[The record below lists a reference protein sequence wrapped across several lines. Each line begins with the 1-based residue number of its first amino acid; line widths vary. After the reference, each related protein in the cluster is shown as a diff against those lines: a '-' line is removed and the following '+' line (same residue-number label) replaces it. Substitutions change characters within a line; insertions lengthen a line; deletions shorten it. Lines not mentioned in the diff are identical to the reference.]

1 MSRLS
6 VLLNGDLGVAED
18 LRQGEQRALQPPH
31 VCQPARDGRCGPAQH
46 PETRRLAHAVDGTA
60 VRAPRPGSPPN
71 GGREADRRRTW
82 SELGLDRLGRY
93 RSRLVTVRS
102 YRHGGLA
109 STGKAVDLKST
120 GPRGPWGFESLA
132 LRQLTR
138 HSTAALSESLIAR
151 PPTRAA
157 AGQCDRPAERSRIR
171 FVRCMAVRRSASLTT
186 CSDRR
191 CCASG
196 ARRSPS
202 RGRRGRA
209 APGAT
214 GWGGERATD

>member
-6 VLLNGDLGVAED
+6 VFLNGDLGVAED

-82 SELGLDRLGRY
+82 SELGLDHLGRY

-138 HSTAALSESLIAR
+138 HPTAALSDEV
-151 PPTRAA
+151 PPTLRIAHRAA
-157 AGQCDRPAERSRIR
+157 TDEGRSRVTVR
-171 FVRCMAVRRSASLTT
+171 SAGRALTYSLVRCMAVRRSASLTML
-186 CSDRR
+186 
-191 CCASG
+191 
-196 ARRSPS
+196 
-202 RGRRGRA
+202 
-209 APGAT
+209 
-214 GWGGERATD
+214 

>member
-120 GPRGPWGFESLA
+120 GPRGLWGFESLA
-132 LRQLTR
+132 LRHLFQSFTR
-138 HSTAALSESLIAR
+138 VPFQPTSRRA
-151 PPTRAA
+151 PPTLR
-157 AGQCDRPAERSRIR
+157 GLCGSRR
-171 FVRCMAVRRSASLTT
+171 F
-186 CSDRR
+186 
-191 CCASG
+191 G
-196 ARRSPS
+196 PS
-202 RGRRGRA
+202 RRWGTRGPR
-209 APGAT
+209 PSPMPRLCPRC
-214 GWGGERATD
+214 W